1 MAEECTEVGRTEPLA
16 DARGPADVGEQEADR
31 DLGTGRTVLAVLP
44 DAVRADRRVAW
55 EAPEPK
61 VPEDHAAPAAE
72 RREAKLAP
80 RFRWDVPKRSAELGQ
95 TRVFADQ
102 DLAEIVARRRLGHGR
117 TVRL

>member
-1 MAEECTEVGRTEPLA
+1 MSRNSVGLSRSPIPVDPRTSANRRLIGISAPVDHRLAE
-16 DARGPADVGEQEADR
+16 
-31 DLGTGRTVLAVLP
+31 LP